1 MLENKPEQQGHGV
14 TVQIPENGFLDYA
27 AVNGEIGHLCG
38 NAFPVM
44 VDNGAPFQHLIR
56 AHCGFSGE
64 FPGIAGHG
72 IGADPD
78 TRVDCGLGIP
88 CPVSGR
94 MPGIPDK
101 EVVHHGLVNLQQTV
115 NAIEFP
121 VVHQNKIQHLA
132 EVLTAV
138 ADGCIQGAF
147 ALSALIDIV
156 LNVCDP
162 DRDMVFIFNVD
173 ETDIPDG
180 GV

>member
-14 TVQIPENGFLDYA
+14 TVQIPENGFLDFA
-27 AVNGEIGHLCG
+27 AVNGEIGQLCG

-44 VDNGAPFQHLIR
+44 VDNGAPFQHFFN
-56 AHCGFSGE
+56 AHSGFSGE

-78 TRVDCGLGIP
+78 TCVDCGLG
-88 CPVSGR
+88 VAGTVFGR
-94 MPGIPDK
+94 MPGIPDE
-101 EVVHHGLVNLQQTV
+101 EVIHHGLIDLQQAV
-115 NAIEFP
+115 NAIAFP
-121 VVHQNKIQHLA
+121 VVHQNTIQHLT

-138 ADGCIQGAF
+138 AGGCIQGTFARSAF
-147 ALSALIDIV
+147 TDIV
-156 LNVCDP
+156 LNVRHAN
-162 DRDMVFIFNVD
+162 RDMESVFCVD